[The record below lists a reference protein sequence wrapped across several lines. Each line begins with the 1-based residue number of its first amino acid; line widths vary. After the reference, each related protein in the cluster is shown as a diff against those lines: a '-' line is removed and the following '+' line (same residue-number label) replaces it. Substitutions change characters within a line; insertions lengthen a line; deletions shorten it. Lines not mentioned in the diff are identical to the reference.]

1 MFISPISFFTV
12 PPPIASDFTIN
23 RAQRLLSV
31 LLFTICSHSQQY
43 IASIYKFKL
52 SNFNTNTHIIDGN
65 YLRIQHQLK
74 GNNDYPPRSQA
85 KGPVKWVKWANWVE
99 LMLGFRLVSTSPCL
113 PLDAT
118 VVPPLA
124 ARATAPSTIRRPPPL
139 SRSPSRCA
147 VVGGLFGGFWERG
160 VEGVRDEGGA
170 IKRRRG
176 GVGPSRDS
184 PP

>member
-85 KGPVKWVKWANWVE
+85 EGPVKWVKWANWVE

-124 ARATAPSTIRRPPPL
+124 GRAAAPSAIRRPALL
-139 SRSPSRCA
+139 SRLR
-147 VVGGLFGGFWERG
+147 VL
-160 VEGVRDEGGA
+160 VRVQ
-170 IKRRRG
+170 
-176 GVGPSRDS
+176 GVGPLFSGLESTEKEETGGRGFPRS
-184 PP
+184 FPPFLFSIPFF